1 MFSFIPCSKGL
12 SFWGSIHFLL
22 VGYRLGVISFD
33 RDTFDRDTFDFDTF
47 HCETIDVKR
56 LIKCLIVK
64 RVKESHSAQIG

>member
-1 MFSFIPCSKGL
+1 MFSFTPCSKGL

-33 RDTFDRDTFDFDTF
+33 RDTFDFDTF
-47 HCETIDVKR
+47 HCEMIDVIR

-64 RVKESHSAQIG
+64 RVKKSHYAQIV

>member
-1 MFSFIPCSKGL
+1 MFSFTPCSKGL

-33 RDTFDRDTFDFDTF
+33 RDTFDFDTF

-56 LIKCLIVK
+56 LI
-64 RVKESHSAQIG
+64 